1 MKNLG
6 LYDNNLSI
14 PRKQDIEAVKELIP
28 TEPKDI
34 GINYKLVKNS
44 DNSLSLVWEEG

>member
-6 LYDNNLSI
+6 LYDNELSI
-14 PRKQDIEAVKELIP
+14 PRKQDIEDVKNLIP
-28 TEPKDI
+28 TKPKDI